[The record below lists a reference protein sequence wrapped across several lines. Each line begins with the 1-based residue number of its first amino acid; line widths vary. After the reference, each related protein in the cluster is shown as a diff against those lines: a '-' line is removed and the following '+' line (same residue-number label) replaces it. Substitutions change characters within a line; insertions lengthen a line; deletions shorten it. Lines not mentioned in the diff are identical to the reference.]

1 MCPENIWVMYIF
13 AKTGI
18 KSKEVF
24 PSTTWKLRME
34 IRNIEIEFAY
44 NPITQNAEE
53 GEDPQVQNYP
63 KLHNK
68 ILSQAIKKET

>member
-1 MCPENIWVMYIF
+1 MCPENIWVMYVF
-13 AKTGI
+13 AKTSI
-18 KSKEVF
+18 KSKVKNGNNMKVKNGNKEHWDRT
-24 PSTTWKLRME
+24 S
-34 IRNIEIEFAY
+34 Y

-53 GEDPQVQNYP
+53 GGDPQVQSYP